1 MCPFAASTRPP
12 RRRTNSGARDR
23 SLVRLLFRPA
33 AEESHYYHSA
43 SGELSLALLRHLAP
57 RRDAV
62 VVFSPRYTWQEEYL
76 DRFEWANRPVVLR
89 QAVPFVSLLRGVD
102 LVVSSGG
109 TMVREAAYLGVPSYS
124 IFQGR
129 LGAVDRH
136 LASLGRLH
144 LIGSPAD
151 FPQLELRRRGRE
163 DVLWS
168 NPSLAA
174 EIASIVLSRVPT
186 AERASTPSSLTDGG
200 RTSRSPPD
208 ADVRPRDARQERGR
222 ESAAWPFAS

>member
-1 MCPFAASTRPP
+1 
-12 RRRTNSGARDR
+12 
-23 SLVRLLFRPA
+23 
-33 AEESHYYHSA
+33 
-43 SGELSLALLRHLAP
+43 
-57 RRDAV
+57 
-62 VVFSPRYTWQEEYL
+62 
-76 DRFEWANRPVVLR
+76 
-89 QAVPFVSLLRGVD
+89 
-102 LVVSSGG
+102 
-109 TMVREAAYLGVPSYS
+109 MVREAAYLGVPSYS

-200 RTSRSPPD
+200 R
-208 ADVRPRDARQERGR
+208 PRGVPRC
-222 ESAAWPFAS
+222 